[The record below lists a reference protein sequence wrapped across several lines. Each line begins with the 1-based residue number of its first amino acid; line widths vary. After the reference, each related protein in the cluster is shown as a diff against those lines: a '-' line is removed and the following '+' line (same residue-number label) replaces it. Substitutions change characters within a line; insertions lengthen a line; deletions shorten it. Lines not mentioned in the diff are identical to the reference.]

1 MPITCR
7 TRKNVAPGKNNK
19 ICFGADGKVLNK
31 NHKKEKSKSAP
42 KPVKKAPVKK
52 TPAPAPVKKA
62 PAPAPVK
69 KAPAPAPVKKAPV
82 KQLSGLESVKN
93 PKDITSSSKIK
104 KLIKDFLGGKN
115 VATTIKMPDAEGKT
129 MTNKAMVSINGFR
142 IKEVEQSIK
151 KYNELPKNIKDN
163 LGLSIYGYEKE
174 MHNKFKSLKV
184 QYSKFGA
191 FIRFYNP

>member
-1 MPITCR
+1 
-7 TRKNVAPGKNNK
+7 
-19 ICFGADGKVLNK
+19 
-31 NHKKEKSKSAP
+31 
-42 KPVKKAPVKK
+42 
-52 TPAPAPVKKA
+52 
-62 PAPAPVK
+62 
-69 KAPAPAPVKKAPV
+69 
-82 KQLSGLESVKN
+82 
-93 PKDITSSSKIK
+93 
-104 KLIKDFLGGKN
+104 
-115 VATTIKMPDAEGKT
+115 MPDAEGKT